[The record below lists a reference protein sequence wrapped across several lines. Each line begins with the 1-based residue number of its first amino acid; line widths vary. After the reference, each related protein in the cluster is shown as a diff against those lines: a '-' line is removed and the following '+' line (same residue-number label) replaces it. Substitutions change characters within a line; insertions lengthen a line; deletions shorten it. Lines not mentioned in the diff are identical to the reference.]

1 MIYVH
6 FPFCRTFCTY
16 CDFYSVTEKG
26 KEKEYNEALLGEIS
40 ARRSF
45 LDLMGSSPCD
55 VKTFYV
61 GGGTPSLASDEFFEI
76 MASLASRYDVV
87 EFTVEVNP
95 DDVTPRLVSL
105 LRECGVN
112 RVSMG
117 VQSFNDVSLR
127 WMNRRHDSAG
137 AIRAYRM
144 LREGG
149 FDNISLDLIFGYD
162 PAPSGTS
169 DEAELLSL
177 WREDLTKIISLEP
190 EHISA
195 YQMGIE
201 AESLLGCRAHR
212 GEYVEPTDELCAAQY
227 EMLQQML
234 EYAGYCQYEISNF
247 AKKGFSS
254 KHNSAYW
261 ERVPYIGLGPGAH
274 SFDGRCRMWNLS
286 DIERYIAYY
295 HYNDH
300 SVLPFESEELDS
312 EDIRVETI
320 MLGLRRCEGMELSVL
335 NDLVS
340 DRESFSRLCSCGALA
355 IEGGRVF
362 IPKERLFVSDSVIRE
377 L

>member
-1 MIYVH
+1 
-6 FPFCRTFCTY
+6 
-16 CDFYSVTEKG
+16 
-26 KEKEYNEALLGEIS
+26 
-40 ARRSF
+40 
-45 LDLMGSSPCD
+45 
-55 VKTFYV
+55 
-61 GGGTPSLASDEFFEI
+61 
-76 MASLASRYDVV
+76 
-87 EFTVEVNP
+87 
-95 DDVTPRLVSL
+95 
-105 LRECGVN
+105 
-112 RVSMG
+112 
-117 VQSFNDVSLR
+117 
-127 WMNRRHDSAG
+127 
-137 AIRAYRM
+137 
-144 LREGG
+144 
-149 FDNISLDLIFGYD
+149 
-162 PAPSGTS
+162 
-169 DEAELLSL
+169 
-177 WREDLTKIISLEP
+177 
-190 EHISA
+190 
-195 YQMGIE
+195 MGIE
-201 AESLLGCRAHR
+201 AESILGCRAHR
-212 GEYVEPTDELCAAQY
+212 GEYVEPSDELCAAQY